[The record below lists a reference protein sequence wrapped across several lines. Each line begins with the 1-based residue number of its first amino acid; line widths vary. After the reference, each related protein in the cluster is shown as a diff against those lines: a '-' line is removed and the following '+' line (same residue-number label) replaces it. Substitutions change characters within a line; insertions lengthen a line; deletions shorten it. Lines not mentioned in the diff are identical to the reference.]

1 MSYTRFLYHI
11 VFRTKCSLNTIP
23 ESHEKDLYA
32 YILGFVNNKNGV
44 LYRIG
49 GMPNHIHMLVDLP
62 PMLSVASF
70 MQELKIATS
79 KWLKT
84 NSKFP
89 DFQGWAEGYAA
100 FTYSLKEKET
110 IINYIKNQK
119 EHHKVETFESEYRRF
134 IEESGIQID
143 EKYFLK
149 D

>member
-32 YILGFVNNKNGV
+32 YILGFVNNKNAV

-84 NSKFP
+84 NSEFP

-110 IINYIKNQK
+110 VINYIKNQK

>member
-32 YILGFVNNKNGV
+32 YILGLVNNKNAV

-84 NSKFP
+84 NSEFP

-110 IINYIKNQK
+110 VINYIKNQK

>member
-32 YILGFVNNKNGV
+32 YILGLVNNKNAV

-84 NSKFP
+84 NSEFP
-89 DFQGWAEGYAA
+89 NFQGWAEGYAA

-110 IINYIKNQK
+110 VINYIKNQK

>member
-23 ESHEKDLYA
+23 ESHERDLYA
-32 YILGFVNNKNGV
+32 YILGFVNNKNAV

-84 NSKFP
+84 NSEFP

-110 IINYIKNQK
+110 VINYIKNQK
-119 EHHKVETFESEYRRF
+119 EHHKVETFENEYRRF

>member
-32 YILGFVNNKNGV
+32 YILGFVNNKNAV

-84 NSKFP
+84 NSEFP

-110 IINYIKNQK
+110 VINYIKNQK
-119 EHHKVETFESEYRRF
+119 EHHKAETFEDEYRRF

>member
-23 ESHEKDLYA
+23 ESHERDLYA
-32 YILGFVNNKNGV
+32 YILGFVNNKNAV

-84 NSKFP
+84 NSEFP
-89 DFQGWAEGYAA
+89 NFQGWAEGYAA

-110 IINYIKNQK
+110 VINYIKNQK
-119 EHHKVETFESEYRRF
+119 EHHKAETFEDEYRRF

>member
-1 MSYTRFLYHI
+1 
-11 VFRTKCSLNTIP
+11 
-23 ESHEKDLYA
+23 
-32 YILGFVNNKNGV
+32 VNNKNAV

-84 NSKFP
+84 PSEFP

-110 IINYIKNQK
+110 VINYIKNQK

-134 IEESGIQID
+134 IEESGLEID
-143 EKYFLK
+143 EIYFLK

>member
-32 YILGFVNNKNGV
+32 YILGFVNNKNAV

-84 NSKFP
+84 NSEFP
-89 DFQGWAEGYAA
+89 NFQGWAEGYAA

-110 IINYIKNQK
+110 VINYIKNQK

>member
-23 ESHEKDLYA
+23 ESHERDLYA
-32 YILGFVNNKNGV
+32 YILGFVNNKNAV

-84 NSKFP
+84 NSEFP

-110 IINYIKNQK
+110 VINYIKNQK

>member
-32 YILGFVNNKNGV
+32 YILGFVNNKNAV

-84 NSKFP
+84 NSEFP

-100 FTYSLKEKET
+100 FTYSLKEKE
-110 IINYIKNQK
+110 IVINYIKK
-119 EHHKVETFESEYRRF
+119 SKGTP
-134 IEESGIQID
+134 
-143 EKYFLK
+143 
-149 D
+149 

>member
-1 MSYTRFLYHI
+1 MSYTRLLYHI

-32 YILGFVNNKNGV
+32 YILGFVNNKNAV

-84 NSKFP
+84 NSEFP

-110 IINYIKNQK
+110 VINYIKNQK